1 MRTLSLAAG
10 VMTDIGPVEMVE
22 VSAAAGW
29 PACGIWYDHST
40 WTSQTT
46 REVRRR
52 MADTGLS
59 VLDMEPII
67 PSDGRAD
74 NGEALIDAAADIGAP
89 FVLFASRL
97 SDTAAS
103 VERFRRLCEH
113 ARPAGVTVVCEFLP
127 IFPVNTLD
135 LAVEIVRCSE
145 ARNAGVL
152 VDNLHLSRSG
162 GTVNDVKDLGTVLF
176 PYVQIA
182 DAPMTIPTTPADLA
196 WEAMKGRSCPG
207 EGALPIA
214 ELLAALPEV
223 PISFEIRSE
232 KLLEDFPDPVER
244 AAHVWSTSRLLG

>member
-10 VMTDIGPVEMVE
+10 VMTDIGAEAMVE

-40 WTSQTT
+40 WTSKTT

-52 MADTGLS
+52 AIDTGVS
-59 VLDMEPII
+59 ILDVEPII

-74 NGEALIDAAADIGAP
+74 NGEALIGVAAELGAP

-97 SDTAAS
+97 TETAAS
-103 VERFRRLCEH
+103 VERFGRLCEH

-127 IFPVNTLD
+127 IFPVNSLG
-135 LAVEIVRCSE
+135 LAVDIVRRSG
-145 ARNAGVL
+145 ATNAGVL

-162 GTVNDVKDLGTVLF
+162 GSVNDVSSYESDLF

-182 DAPMTIPTTPADLA
+182 DAPSTIPTSPADLA

-207 EGALPIA
+207 EGTLPID

-223 PISFEIRSE
+223 PISFEVRSE
-232 KLLEDFPDPVER
+232 KLLVDFSDPVER
-244 AAHVWSTSRLLG
+244 AAYVWSRSRSLG

>member
-10 VMTDIGPVEMVE
+10 VMTDIGPVAMVE

-29 PACGIWYDHST
+29 PACGIWYDHSS
-40 WTSQTT
+40 WTEQTT
-46 REVRRR
+46 REIRRR
-52 MADTGLS
+52 MDDTGLL
-59 VLDMEPII
+59 VLDVEPII
-67 PSDGRAD
+67 PSDGRED
-74 NGEALIDAAADIGAP
+74 NGEALIDTAAELGAP

-127 IFPVNTLD
+127 IFPVNSLG
-135 LAVEIVRCSE
+135 LAVEIVRRSGAE
-145 ARNAGVL
+145 NAGVL
-152 VDNLHLSRSG
+152 VDNLHLARSG
-162 GTVNDVKDLGTVLF
+162 GTVSDLLAFDSALF

-182 DAPMTIPTTPADLA
+182 DASMTVPTTAADLA

-214 ELLAALPEV
+214 ELLTALPEV
-223 PISFEIRSE
+223 PISLEVRSE
-232 KLLEDFPDPVER
+232 RLLVDFPEPKER
-244 AAHVWSTSRLLG
+244 AAHVWAMSRSLG